1 MVANTA
7 AGLGLGLPEAALMS
21 QTKGSKKITL
31 FPGHK
36 FVISVAVG
44 EMSFQDKSGLQSAA
58 CIVCTACCRR
68 VRFMTQDD
76 ADTVVAG
83 FQNFAF
89 ALHHL

>member
-7 AGLGLGLPEAALMS
+7 VGLGLGLPEAALMS
-21 QTKGSKKITL
+21 QTKGSKKINL

-36 FVISVAVG
+36 FVISVAVR
-44 EMSFQDKSGLQSAA
+44 EMSIQDKSGSAA
-58 CIVCTACCRR
+58 CTVCTACCRR

-89 ALHHL
+89 AVHHL